1 MRSSPRR
8 RLPAIATILVGTVL
22 GQGLVVA
29 ISPLLTRLYTPAD
42 FGTLAVVTAVASI
55 LGAGATL
62 GTDRAL
68 VVAHDRATTSALVA
82 LGLLS
87 TLVVGVG
94 TTGVAWV
101 LRGHAARWFTA
112 PALEDLWWAVP
123 VTVVAVGVQRI
134 ASAVL
139 ARRQQHRS
147 IAVRNACQGIG
158 QSVWNLA
165 MAAAGPVGLVGGLA
179 AGRIVAVLGMVRFRR
194 GDGERTTPR
203 SLSAAARHHRRFLV
217 ITPWSS
223 MLNVIG
229 QQAPGLL
236 IAALHGSVAA
246 GFVALTMRVLGA
258 PVGMVADAT
267 AQYAAGAFGLRIRS
281 GDPVRRLV
289 LRLVVRL
296 ATAGAVAVLV
306 VVLLGPTVFST
317 VFGAEWA
324 VSGTHAQVLVPAF
337 AVQVAASPVTQVLSM
352 LQRQGAQLTWDA
364 SRLVVCAAAV
374 LVPSVLGA
382 PMPVVLVA
390 LASAMTVSYAAV
402 LLLVVRAT
410 RRHDDEGLG
419 VVP

>member
-1 MRSSPRR
+1 M
-8 RLPAIATILVGTVL
+8 
-22 GQGLVVA
+22 A

-68 VVAHDRATTSALVA
+68 IVAHDRATTGALGA

-87 TLVVGVG
+87 TLVVGAG
-94 TTGVAWV
+94 TAAVAWV
-101 LRGHAARWFTA
+101 LRSDAARWFTA
-112 PALEDLWWAVP
+112 PALEGLWWSVP
-123 VTVVAVGVQRI
+123 VTVVAVGAQRI

-147 IAVRNACQGIG
+147 IALRNACQGIG

-179 AGRIVAVLGMVRFRR
+179 VGRIAAVLGMVRFRR
-194 GDGERTTPR
+194 GAGERVTPR

-223 MLNVIG
+223 MLNVVG

-306 VVLLGPTVFST
+306 VLLLGPVVFST
-317 VFGAEWA
+317 VFGPEWA
-324 VSGTHAQVLVPAF
+324 VSGTYAQVLVPAF

-352 LQRQGAQLTWDA
+352 LHRQGTQLTWDA
-364 SRLVVCAAAV
+364 SRLVLSTAAV
-374 LVPSVLGA
+374 LVPSVFGA
-382 PMPVVLVA
+382 PMPVVLVT
-390 LASAMTVSYAAV
+390 LASAMTVSYAVV
-402 LLLVVRAT
+402 LVLVLRAA
-410 RRHDDEGLG
+410 RIHDTGATAKTLRSPALPECNM
-419 VVP
+419 